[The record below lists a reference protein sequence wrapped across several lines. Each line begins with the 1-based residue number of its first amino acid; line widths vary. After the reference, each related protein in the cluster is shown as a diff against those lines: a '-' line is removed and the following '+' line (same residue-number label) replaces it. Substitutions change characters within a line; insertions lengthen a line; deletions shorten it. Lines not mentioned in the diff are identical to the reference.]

1 MLSSQ
6 PHVFHQ
12 VTRLLRWL
20 LTQNHASASAEVR
33 HCAPST
39 IRDSRILRA
48 LSESS
53 IISSAWPQEF
63 YTIGREFLRSCIKLP
78 HQAAAVS
85 MQDRQRLPY
94 DVCAREIY
102 WLQIWCI
109 VISSL
114 IFSLL
119 THLDPSTAD
128 IPCVLCNRILSMHN
142 IGAEDKEEFF
152 FLNPHIYSAYI

>member
-1 MLSSQ
+1 
-6 PHVFHQ
+6 
-12 VTRLLRWL
+12 
-20 LTQNHASASAEVR
+20 
-33 HCAPST
+33 
-39 IRDSRILRA
+39 
-48 LSESS
+48 
-53 IISSAWPQEF
+53 
-63 YTIGREFLRSCIKLP
+63 
-78 HQAAAVS
+78 
-85 MQDRQRLPY
+85 MQDRQRLQY